1 MANKIFGTVT
11 NVATQGEP
19 VSGLRISAWDDD
31 WPDGDDFL
39 GETITNTK
47 GQFELS
53 YSDAYWDPKIEGF
66 DSWRPD
72 IYIIAEIRNKSRR
85 WIRLSKSQIF
95 KDHDLKQDL
104 QINLEVNIQ
113 SAFIQKT
120 NFNPKEHGFHFIN
133 FFELKP
139 DIFGIDLGTWEMGFC
154 GGMCAGALNRLK
166 NNIKPPPDV
175 NTPADN
181 TPLFEELFQRQFN
194 STPPDL
200 MVVLYEWQSAP
211 SVSSVWRKQSLANR
225 ARGEWNKLKQELD
238 NGKPTILILIRANGY
253 FDNPTKNH
261 QVLATGYEF
270 DPATKDLVIFTYD
283 PNVRDTVS
291 TLSMCL
297 GLPDGSLYLKD
308 SASKTTR
315 GFLVNPHGAKAS
327 E

>member
-1 MANKIFGTVT
+1 MANKIYGTVT
-11 NVATQGEP
+11 NLAAQGAP

-39 GETITNTK
+39 GETLTNTK

-113 SAFIQKT
+113 PAVVQKT
-120 NFNPKEHGFHFIN
+120 NFEPKEHGFHFIN

-139 DIFGIDLGTWEMGFC
+139 DLFGIDLGTWEMGFC
-154 GGMCAGALNRLK
+154 GGMCAGALNRFRNK
-166 NNIKPPPDV
+166 IKPPPDG

-181 TPLFEELFQRQFN
+181 TSLFEELFQRQFN

-200 MVVLYEWQSAP
+200 MVLLYEWQSAP

-225 ARGEWNKLKQELD
+225 ARGEWNKLKHELD

-270 DPATKDLVIFTYD
+270 DPATKDLVVFTYD

-291 TLSMCL
+291 TLSMSL

-315 GFLVNPHGAKAS
+315 GFLVNPHGTEAS